1 MGMLK
6 MSINVSKIASFLNIW
21 MGYVRELTKLSSPK
35 GLDVKYITPFQFLM
49 ILTIDLL
56 AKAIYY

>member
-1 MGMLK
+1 